1 MKNILLSICLC
12 VLGFA
17 SYAQDGVVKGKILDS
32 SGLPLPGVNILIK
45 GTTNGTSTDFDGNYE
60 LKCAMGNDL
69 VISFMGFKPQTITVA
84 SWILNCTLEDDT
96 EMLDELIVVG
106 YGTQKKV
113 NMTGS
118 VVSVDAKKIE
128 NRPSES
134 ILKSLQ
140 GAIPGVTII
149 SRPGETSI
157 NIRGRGNLGNSSPL
171 YIVDGIEVSSD
182 FFSNMDPSIIE
193 NLSFLKDASS
203 AAIYGAKA
211 AYGVVLVTT
220 KTGTK
225 GKLQVVYNGS
235 VGFKT
240 STYEPEVVDSWTY
253 AEMYRTSEINS
264 GVGEDGL
271 RYSAEDVANYKS
283 GSDLDRFPNTNWF
296 DEVLE
301 DKALFTKHNLLF
313 SGGSDK
319 TKYAFGLGYLRNET
333 FTPGEATDR
342 YNFSSK
348 TTSKLKPWLT
358 VTSNVNFIYKKYDR
372 EKGYAAL
379 TEFLRV
385 PPTQVAKHTNGD
397 WGSVRD
403 NSQASPSQINA
414 NPLRTWQEGGRSNSD
429 TKHFLG
435 SMIAEITPMEGL
447 KISNQIGYKYWD
459 YRGFSFQNKK
469 EGVPSFLNPSTG
481 IISGTASDVNQ
492 MNVDWR
498 YSEKLNYD
506 GWVNYEKTLSEVHN
520 ISAMAGI
527 HADTYTSKI
536 LAVGRKGFGSNEM
549 NALSGG
555 SEDPDNQIT
564 TNKPGQKYVEA
575 KFKTGEDFQEETT
588 LSYFGRLTY
597 NYNQRYL
604 FEANLRADA
613 SSRFAKKGRWG
624 YFPSFSA
631 GWRMDQEAF
640 LTNVEWLDNL
650 KLRASWGQNGNIN
663 NVGLYDTYSTYE
675 ASGTALVNG
684 SVVPTLVEG
693 RIGNPN
699 LTWETATT
707 TNFGVD
713 ATFGNGLL
721 GFSMDIYSRITDDI
735 LIQAEDVYA
744 ETGLDSSKVPARNVG
759 SVRNRGIELALTHR
773 KEMGDF
779 SYQFSFNM
787 AYNKNKILDLGNKV
801 DQLPPDSYFIL
812 EKGESVGSFYM
823 LEADGLYST
832 ADEDA
837 GDLIP
842 YGTQMP
848 EAGMVKFVDQ
858 NDDGV
863 IDAKDRTIVAKDV
876 PDFTYGMNLE
886 LNYKNLSL
894 SVTGQGVSGV
904 KMYMDN
910 EASQAFFNNSVP
922 RNWQKDNWTETNQ
935 NANYPKLFRE
945 TDDRYKYNSKMS
957 SYWLFD
963 ASYFRIKNISLSY
976 NISKE
981 LTQKVGLNK
990 VRVYLSADNPF
1001 TIRGDH
1007 RMKDFDPERSSGRG
1021 AQLGVKTFTSGISI
1035 TF

>member
-1 MKNILLSICLC
+1 MKNILLTICLC
-12 VLGFA
+12 VFGLV

-32 SGLPLPGVNILIK
+32 SGTPLPGVNILVK
-45 GTTNGTSTDFDGNYE
+45 GTTNGTSTDLDGNYE
-60 LKCAMGNDL
+60 LNCTMGNDL
-69 VISFMGFKPQTITVA
+69 IISFMGFKTQTITLT
-84 SWILNCTLEDDT
+84 SWIVNCTLVEDS
-96 EMLDELIVVG
+96 ELLDELVVVG

-118 VVSVDAKKIE
+118 VVAVDAKKIE
-128 NRPSES
+128 DRPTES
-134 ILKSLQ
+134 VLKSLQ

-157 NIRGRGNLGNSSPL
+157 NIRGRGNLGTSSPL

-182 FFSNMDPSIIE
+182 FFSNLDPSVIE

-203 AAIYGAKA
+203 SAIYGAKA

-220 KTGTK
+220 KTGAK

-253 AEMYRTSEINS
+253 AEMYRTSELNS

-271 RYSAEDVANYKS
+271 RFSAEDVANYKA
-283 GSDLDRFPNTNWF
+283 GTDLDRYPNTNWF
-296 DEVLE
+296 DEVLD

-313 SGGSDK
+313 SGGGDK
-319 TKYAFGLGYLRNET
+319 TTYAFGLGYLRNET

-342 YNFSSK
+342 YNFSTK

-385 PPTQVAKHTNGD
+385 PPTQVGKHTNGD
-397 WGSVRD
+397 WGSIRD
-403 NSQASPSQINA
+403 NSEASAAQINA
-414 NPLRTWQEGGRSNSD
+414 NPLRTWEEGGRANSD
-429 TKHFLG
+429 TKHLLG
-435 SMIAEITPMEGL
+435 SMTVEINPMEGL
-447 KISNQIGYKYWD
+447 KISNQVGYRYWD
-459 YRGFSFQNKK
+459 YRGFSFQNKR
-469 EGVPSFLNPSTG
+469 EGVPSFLNPS
-481 IISGTASDVNQ
+481 SGLIGGTESDVNQ
-492 MNVDWR
+492 MNVDWQ

-506 GWVNYEKTLSEVHN
+506 GWVNYEKTLNEVHN
-520 ISAMAGI
+520 ISAMVGI
-527 HADTYTSKI
+527 HADTYTFKN
-536 LAVGRKGFGSNEM
+536 LKVGRKDFASNEM
-549 NALSGG
+549 NAFDGG
-555 SEDPDNQIT
+555 STDPEKQLT
-564 TNKPGQKYVEA
+564 TEGDVLESS
-575 KFKTGEDFQEETT
+575 T

-597 NYNQRYL
+597 NYNQKYL

-613 SSRFAKKGRWG
+613 SSRFAKEGRWG

-640 LTNVEWLDNL
+640 LTDVEWLDNL

-663 NVGLYDTYSTYE
+663 NVGLYDTYSTYK

-684 SVVPTLVEG
+684 KVVPTLVEG

-707 TNFGVD
+707 TNFGLD
-713 ATFGNGLL
+713 AIFGNGLIGL
-721 GFSMDIYSRITDDI
+721 SMDLYNRVTDDI

-744 ETGLDSSKVPARNVG
+744 ETGLSSSKVPARNVG

-773 KEMGDF
+773 KEIGDF
-779 SYQFSFNM
+779 SYQFGFNM
-787 AYNKNKILDLGNKV
+787 AYNKNEILDLGNKV
-801 DQLPPDSYFIL
+801 DQLPPASYFIL
-812 EKGESVGSFYM
+812 EKGESIGSFYM

-832 ADEDA
+832 EDVSN
-837 GDLIP
+837 GKLIP

-886 LNYKNLSL
+886 LNYKDLSL

-981 LTQKVGLNK
+981 LTHRVGLNK
-990 VRVYLSADNPF
+990 VRVYVSADNPF

-1021 AQLGVKTFTSGISI
+1021 AQLGVKTFTSGVSI